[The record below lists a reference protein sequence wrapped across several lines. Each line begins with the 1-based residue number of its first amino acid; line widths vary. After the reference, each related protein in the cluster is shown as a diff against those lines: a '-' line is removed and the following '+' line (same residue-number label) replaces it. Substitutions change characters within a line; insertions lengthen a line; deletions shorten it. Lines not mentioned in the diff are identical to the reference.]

1 MVPGKVIPGRFG
13 QWRPL
18 AAAAALAAGLLIAVG
33 VYRTQQPVPEPTY
46 REVQHAGIRSLLP
59 QGQALP
65 RQAAM
70 LRWSPLAGAV
80 SYDVQV
86 STEDLQ
92 PVAVAKGL
100 TATEYRVPES
110 ALTPLPPAARLLW
123 QVDAV
128 RPDGSHESSPTFVT
142 PVK

>member
-1 MVPGKVIPGRFG
+1 VPGKVITGRFG

-33 VYRTQQPVPEPTY
+33 VYRTQQPVQPSIY
-46 REVQHAGIRSLLP
+46 RGAPHAGISSLLP

-65 RQAAM
+65 REAAV

-86 STEDLQ
+86 STEDLR
-92 PVAVAKGL
+92 PVTTAKSQTG
-100 TATEYRVPES
+100 TEYRIPPS
-110 ALTPLPPAARLLW
+110 ALAGLPAGARILW
-123 QVDAV
+123 QVEAV
-128 RPDGSHESSPTFVT
+128 RPDGTHENSPTFVT
-142 PVK
+142 AVK